1 VTSKTRDRQEKEMSR
16 LEGKVA
22 IVTGAARG
30 TGEQTARLFA
40 DEGARVVIADVLED
54 EGRATAEDIGASA
67 IFERLDVTDEGSWK
81 NVVAKTVEVFG
92 APTVLVNNAG
102 LLHMEA
108 LVDINPADV
117 ERLWRVNQFG
127 PFLGMQAVA
136 RTMQGAG
143 GGSIVN
149 VSSVDGLSA
158 KNGLGAYVPTKW
170 ALRGLTRVAALELGQ
185 MGIRVNAV
193 CPEAGGPG
201 MRREFTPDSIDPM
214 DTLSFTHDAIPH
226 NQKRPGLEIIRDIAR
241 MILFLASDESLSC
254 TGADYPVDAGW
265 TAGRRLKFNPGYS
278 AD

>member
-1 VTSKTRDRQEKEMSR
+1 MSR
-16 LEGKVA
+16 LAGKVA

-30 TGEQTARLFA
+30 TGEQTARLFV
-40 DEGARVVIADVLED
+40 DEGAKVVIADVLEE
-54 EGRATAEDIGASA
+54 EGRKTAESLGAA
-67 IFERLDVTDEGSWK
+67 ARFVRLDVTDAESWRGC
-81 NVVAKTVEVFG
+81 VAQTVESFG
-92 APTVLVNNAG
+92 PPKVLVNNAG
-102 LLHMEA
+102 LLHIEA
-108 LVDINPADV
+108 LLEIDPARY
-117 ERLWRVNQFG
+117 EQLWRVNQLG

-136 RTMQGAG
+136 REMEAAG

-170 ALRGLTRVAALELGQ
+170 GLRGLTRVAALELGQ
-185 MGIRVNAV
+185 RGIRVNAV

-201 MRREFTPDSIDPM
+201 MRREFMPAGIDPM
-214 DTLSFTHDAIPH
+214 DTLAFTHDVIPH
-226 NQKRPGLEIIRDIAR
+226 NRERPGIEIIRDIAR

-265 TAGRRLKFNPGYS
+265 TAGRRLKFSPGYK

>member
-1 VTSKTRDRQEKEMSR
+1 MPR

-40 DEGARVVIADVLED
+40 EEGARVVIADILEE
-54 EGRATAEDIGASA
+54 EGRGTAEEIGDAA
-67 IFERLDVTDEGSWK
+67 TFERLDVTDVESWRH
-81 NVVAKTVEVFG
+81 VVARTSEAFG
-92 APTVLVNNAG
+92 PPTVLVNNAG
-102 LLHMEA
+102 LLHMKA
-108 LVDINPADV
+108 LVDIDPADV

-136 RTMQGAG
+136 PAMKSAG

-185 MGIRVNAV
+185 MGIRVNVV

-201 MRREFTPDSIDPM
+201 MRREFTPESIDPM

-226 NQKRPGLEIIRDIAR
+226 NQMRPGLEIIRDIAR

-278 AD
+278 AE

>member
-1 VTSKTRDRQEKEMSR
+1 MSR

-30 TGEQTARLFA
+30 TGEQAARLFV
-40 DEGARVVIADVLED
+40 DEGAKVVIGDVLEE
-54 EGRATAEDIGASA
+54 EGRAVAQDLGSDAV
-67 IFERLDVTDEGSWK
+67 FERLDVTNEESWA
-81 NVVAKTVEVFG
+81 NIVAKTSETFG

-102 LLHMEA
+102 LLHMRALLDIEA
-108 LVDINPADV
+108 ADV
-117 ERLWRVNQFG
+117 ERLWRVNQLG
-127 PFLGMQAVA
+127 PFLGCKAVA
-136 RTMQGAG
+136 KVMEAAG

-158 KNGLGAYVPTKW
+158 KNGLAAYVPTKW

-185 MGIRVNAV
+185 RGIRVNAV

-201 MRREFTPDSIDPM
+201 MRREFTPDAIDPM
-214 DTLSFTHDAIPH
+214 DTLSFTHDTIPH
-226 NQKRPGLEIIRDIAR
+226 NQRRPGLEIIRDIAR

-265 TAGRRLKFNPGYS
+265 TAGRRLKFNPGYE

>member
-1 VTSKTRDRQEKEMSR
+1 MSR

-22 IVTGAARG
+22 IITGAARG
-30 TGEQTARLFA
+30 TGEQAARLFA
-40 DEGARVVIADVLED
+40 DEGARVVIGDVLED
-54 EGRATAEDIGASA
+54 EGRATAQDIGASA
-67 IFERLDVTDEGSWK
+67 HFERLDVTDVDSWK
-81 NVVAKTVEVFG
+81 NVVSKTVEVFG

-108 LVDINPADV
+108 LIEIDPADV

-136 RTMQGAG
+136 RAMQGAG

-158 KNGLGAYVPTKW
+158 KNGLGAYVPTKL

-201 MRREFTPDSIDPM
+201 MRKPFTPDAIDPI
-214 DTLSFTHDAIPH
+214 DTLSFTHDVIPH
-226 NQKRPGLEIIRDIAR
+226 NQVRPGIEIIRDIAR
-241 MILFLASDESLSC
+241 MVLFLASDESLSC

-265 TAGRRLKFNPGYS
+265 TAGKRDKFTPGY
-278 AD
+278 

>member
-1 VTSKTRDRQEKEMSR
+1 MSR
-16 LEGKVA
+16 LAGKVA
-22 IVTGAARG
+22 LVTGAARG

-40 DEGARVVIADVLED
+40 EEGARVVIADVLED
-54 EGRATAEDIGASA
+54 EGRATAREIGAA
-67 IFERLDVTDEGSWK
+67 AHFERLDVTDPASWQ
-81 NVVAKTVEVFG
+81 NAVARTSEVFG
-92 APTVLVNNAG
+92 PPTVLVNNAG
-102 LLHMEA
+102 LLLIKA
-108 LVDINPADV
+108 LVDIDPADV
-117 ERLWRVNQFG
+117 ERLWRVNQLG

-136 RTMQGAG
+136 PVMRSAG

-201 MRREFTPDSIDPM
+201 MRREFTPESIDPM
-214 DTLSFTHDAIPH
+214 DTLAFTHDAIPH
-226 NQKRPGLEIIRDIAR
+226 NMKRPGIEIIRDIAR

-265 TAGRRLKFNPGYS
+265 TAGRRLKFNPGYK

>member
-1 VTSKTRDRQEKEMSR
+1 MSR
-16 LEGKVA
+16 LAGKIA

-40 DEGARVVIADVLED
+40 NEGAKVVIADVLEE
-54 EGRATAEDIGASA
+54 EGEATAQDIGESAS
-67 IFERLDVTDEGSWK
+67 FVRLDVTDVESWK
-81 NVVAKTVEVFG
+81 ACLSHTEETFG
-92 APTVLVNNAG
+92 LPNVLVNNAG

-108 LVDINPADV
+108 LLDIDPARY
-117 ERLWRVNQFG
+117 ETLWRVNQLG

-136 RTMQGAG
+136 RPMQAAG
-143 GGSIVN
+143 GGSIIN

-170 ALRGLTRVAALELGQ
+170 GLRGLTRVAALELGQ
-185 MGIRVNAV
+185 RGIRVNAV

-201 MRREFTPDSIDPM
+201 MRREFTPASIDPI
-214 DTLSFTHDAIPH
+214 DTLAFTHDAIPH
-226 NQKRPGLEIIRDIAR
+226 NQKRPGIEIIRDIAR

-265 TAGRRLKFNPGYS
+265 TAGRRLKFNPGYK
-278 AD
+278 AED

>member
-1 VTSKTRDRQEKEMSR
+1 MPR
-16 LEGKVA
+16 LEGKIA

-40 DEGARVVIADVLED
+40 QEGARVVVADVLEQ
-54 EGRATAEDIGASA
+54 EGAKTAAEIGPSAT
-67 IFERLDVTDEGSWK
+67 FVRLDVTNEASWAEA
-81 NVVAKTVEVFG
+81 VAETLRRFG
-92 APTVLVNNAG
+92 RPSVLVNNAG
-102 LLHMEA
+102 LLHIQA
-108 LVDINPADV
+108 LVETPAEVV
-117 ERLWRVNQFG
+117 ERLWRVNTLG
-127 PFLGMQAVA
+127 PFLGMKAVA
-136 RTMQGAG
+136 REMQAAG

-158 KNGLGAYVPTKW
+158 KNGLAAYAPSKW

-201 MRREFTPDSIDPM
+201 MRRAYTPEGIDPLQ
-214 DTLSFTHDAIPH
+214 TLAFTHDVIPH
-226 NQKRPGLEIIRDIAR
+226 NQTRPGIEIIRDIAR

-254 TGADYPVDAGW
+254 SGADYPVDAGW
-265 TAGRRLKFNPGYS
+265 TAGRRIKFNPGYR

>member
-1 VTSKTRDRQEKEMSR
+1 MSR
-16 LEGKVA
+16 LAGKVA
-22 IVTGAARG
+22 LITGAARG

-40 DEGARVVIADVLED
+40 AEGARVVLADILED
-54 EGRATAEDIGASA
+54 EGRATAQDIGDAA
-67 IFERLDVTDEGSWK
+67 HFERLDVTDPASWRH
-81 NVVAKTVEVFG
+81 VVERTIEVFG
-92 APTVLVNNAG
+92 PPTVLVNNAG
-102 LLHMEA
+102 LLLIKA
-108 LVDINPADV
+108 LVEIDPADV
-117 ERLWRVNQFG
+117 ERLWRVNQLG

-136 RTMQGAG
+136 PAMRSAG

-201 MRREFTPDSIDPM
+201 MRREFTPESIDPM
-214 DTLSFTHDAIPH
+214 DTLAFTHDTIPH
-226 NQKRPGLEIIRDIAR
+226 NQKRPGIEIIRDIAR

-265 TAGRRLKFNPGYS
+265 TAGRRLKFNPGYK

>member
-1 VTSKTRDRQEKEMSR
+1 MGR

-22 IVTGAARG
+22 IITGGARG
-30 TGEQTARLFA
+30 TGEQTARLFV
-40 DEGARVVIADVLED
+40 DEGARVVIGDVLEE
-54 EGRATAEDIGASA
+54 EGHRTAEEIGAA
-67 IFERLDVTDEGSWK
+67 ALFVRLDVTDPQSWQGC
-81 NVVAKTVEVFG
+81 VEATEAAFG
-92 APTVLVNNAG
+92 GPTVLVNNAG

-108 LVDINPADV
+108 LLEIDPARY
-117 ERLWRVNQFG
+117 EQLWRVNLLG

-136 RTMQGAG
+136 KSMQGAG

-170 ALRGLTRVAALELGQ
+170 GLRGLTRVAALELGQ
-185 MGIRVNAV
+185 RGIRVNAV

-201 MRREFTPDSIDPM
+201 MRRDLMPEGVDPM
-214 DTLSFTHDAIPH
+214 DTIAMTHGAIPH
-226 NQKRPGLEIIRDIAR
+226 NRTRPGIEIIRDIAR
-241 MILFLASDESLSC
+241 MIVFLASDESLSC

-265 TAGRRLKFNPGYS
+265 TAGHRLKFNPGYK